1 MIVRRPLLLAA
12 TAFSLGIIFEYICR
26 LPLAIMFVSFLSGT
40 VSVILLKRK
49 KTLFLIALFFAVFC
63 LGSIMFFQENDYQ
76 KAAKE
81 MPRDRVC
88 LKGEVISAAVKQKDK
103 SVLIIEPDQGRRIR
117 LSIYGKL
124 KDTADYTGRQ
134 VLVKGE
140 LALPD
145 ERRNPGAFDYR
156 LYLMTQGIAYL
167 MSGSPEDVQ
176 IYGDIKSTF
185 MNKTALF
192 RHFFEKKL
200 KGEMGREK
208 GDLAAAMLFGDK
220 TGMEEDFYERFQ
232 RNGTAHILAVSGIH
246 VCIVYAFVSLILGGR
261 RKLPVNTFMMVL
273 LFLYAA
279 LAGFTPSVMRAVV
292 MIALH
297 IISNITHYR
306 YDLMSAGAL
315 AALIMLI
322 NDPYELFN
330 TGFQMSFLAVFVMGA
345 MLPLFKNI
353 KMPDVLK
360 NILLPAAVIQMGMIP
375 FTAYTFNYFSAG
387 AFLANGAVV
396 FLAGIMIPAGI
407 AAAFLYFLIGTLPA
421 ILTVFIDVCSET
433 IIRANDIFYMEDKN
447 TCDVTSPPLFTVLI
461 FYCALF
467 FCTSEST
474 RIMFLRGKRNTAVL
488 FFVALILGGYVAA
501 LFFDEKYRD
510 AGFVFVDVGQGDCLH
525 IRSKKGTNILID
537 GGGSE
542 DFDVGKKILK
552 PYLLKNGVKKI
563 DLALVTHLDTDHYQG
578 IRSVACSGMVKKIGF
593 YEGNRLIGDRLQ
605 KETGMEK
612 EDFIYLYKGQ
622 KIMADGICIE
632 ILYPGKKRESIYREE
647 LSQGD
652 ENQKSLVIKITF
664 DNYDILM
671 TGDIDGETE
680 EKIAAEYENGKK
692 LRADILKA
700 AHHGSRFSS
709 SDIFLEAVDPEIA
722 VFQVGRNNYGHPSSD
737 VIEKCRKKGIMILR
751 NDRSGAI
758 GFFGPD
764 GRKGLRIKK
773 VIK

>member
-26 LPLAIMFVSFLSGT
+26 LPLAVMFVSFLSGT

-63 LGSIMFFQENDYQ
+63 FGSIMFFQENDYQ

-81 MPRDRVC
+81 MPRGRVC

-103 SVLIIEPDQGRRIR
+103 SILIIEPDQGPRIR

-192 RHFFEKKL
+192 RYFFEKKL

-246 VCIVYAFVSLILGGR
+246 VGIVYAFVSLILGGR
-261 RKLPVNTFMMVL
+261 RKLPVNTVMMVL

-306 YDLMSAGAL
+306 YDLMSAGSL

-353 KMPDVLK
+353 KIPDILK

-407 AAAFLYFLIGTLPA
+407 AAAFLYFLTGTLPA
-421 ILTVFIDVCSET
+421 IMAVFIDVCSET

-501 LFFDEKYRD
+501 FFFDEKYRD
-510 AGFVFVDVGQGDCLH
+510 AGFVFVEME
-525 IRSKKGTNILID
+525 RPTLIQC
-537 GGGSE
+537 
-542 DFDVGKKILK
+542 
-552 PYLLKNGVKKI
+552 N
-563 DLALVTHLDTDHYQG
+563 
-578 IRSVACSGMVKKIGF
+578 
-593 YEGNRLIGDRLQ
+593 
-605 KETGMEK
+605 
-612 EDFIYLYKGQ
+612 
-622 KIMADGICIE
+622 
-632 ILYPGKKRESIYREE
+632 KRC
-647 LSQGD
+647 
-652 ENQKSLVIKITF
+652 
-664 DNYDILM
+664 
-671 TGDIDGETE
+671 
-680 EKIAAEYENGKK
+680 A
-692 LRADILKA
+692 
-700 AHHGSRFSS
+700 
-709 SDIFLEAVDPEIA
+709 
-722 VFQVGRNNYGHPSSD
+722 
-737 VIEKCRKKGIMILR
+737 
-751 NDRSGAI
+751 
-758 GFFGPD
+758 
-764 GRKGLRIKK
+764 
-773 VIK
+773 